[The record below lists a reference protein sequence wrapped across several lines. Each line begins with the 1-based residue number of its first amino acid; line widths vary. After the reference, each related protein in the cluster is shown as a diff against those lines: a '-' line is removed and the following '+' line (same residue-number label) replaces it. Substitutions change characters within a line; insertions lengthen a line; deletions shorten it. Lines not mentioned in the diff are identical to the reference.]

1 MRNSLLFL
9 VLIFFTLQI
18 VAQNSKL
25 YIPLNVQKAYETNT
39 RSYDGKPGENYWQ
52 NKSQYEITAKILPGS
67 SYLIGDEVV
76 TYFNNSPDTLK
87 FIVIR
92 LYQDILKKGA
102 SRDWYTNPSGLT
114 KGVKINYLQI
124 DSDSVDVSSKSKM
137 VTRTSTNMIVKL
149 SEYLP
154 PNSKLEIR
162 IGWEFSIHE
171 KLKIRMGNYG
181 NGTLF
186 LSYWYPQISVYDDID
201 KWDMIDYKGIV
212 EFYNDFSDFD
222 VRIQTPKEYLVWAT
236 GDLNNAKEIFR
247 DDIYKKYELA
257 KSSDETINIITQD
270 DYKKG
275 NITNSSN
282 KNIWKFST
290 KNASDFSFALSKK
303 FNWDGASV
311 EVDSKTKRRVLT
323 DVVFPDSTIHWD
335 QGAQFARAS
344 IDYLSHE
351 LPGYPYPYSHATSF
365 CNGNRSGGMET
376 PMMANNGAPLKKER
390 LVGLI
395 FHELTHSYFP
405 FHMGTNERKYA
416 WMDEGWASFFP
427 REVVERIVPSYDYW
441 KGRSVT
447 YSKNA
452 GKESELPPIVP
463 SYSYKGSYIRTGF
476 YNRPAN
482 AYRELELLLGR
493 DLFKKAL
500 LEYMDR
506 WNEKHP
512 IPQDFFFTF
521 NDVVGEDLTW
531 FWNPWFYEFGYPDL
545 AISNATQNDK
555 NISVEITKLGNIP
568 TRVLVTLEFEDGT
581 KETIEKSARVW
592 KDGNETLTVK
602 LENSKKVKSVEVG
615 NIYIPD
621 SVKENNVFMF

>member
-9 VLIFFTLQI
+9 IVVFFTLHV
-18 VAQNSKL
+18 VAQDSKL
-25 YIPLNVQKAYETNT
+25 YIPLNVQKAYKTNT
-39 RSYDGKPGENYWQ
+39 RSYDGRPGNNYWQ
-52 NKSQYEITAKILPGS
+52 NKSQYKINAEILPDS
-67 SYLIGDEVV
+67 SCLIGNETI

-92 LYQDILKKGA
+92 FYQDILKKGA
-102 SRDWYTNPSGLT
+102 VRDWYINPETLT
-114 KGVKINYLQI
+114 DGVKINYLQVEG
-124 DSDSVDVSSKSKM
+124 DSIDVSPSNKM
-137 VTRTSTNMIVKL
+137 VIRSSTNMIVKL
-149 SEYLP
+149 NDYLAP
-154 PNSKLEIR
+154 KNKLKIT

-171 KLKIRMGNYG
+171 TLKLRMGNYG
-181 NGTLF
+181 NGNMF
-186 LSYWYPQISVYDDID
+186 ISYWYPQISVYDDID
-201 KWDMIDYKGIV
+201 KWDRLDYQGMV

-222 VRIQTPKEYLVWAT
+222 VKIKLPKEFLVWAT
-236 GDLNNAKEIFR
+236 GELQNAQEILR
-247 DDIYKKYELA
+247 DDIIKKYELA
-257 KSSDETINIITQD
+257 KSSDETIKIVTQD

-275 NITNSSN
+275 NITKSSN
-282 KNIWKFST
+282 NNTWKFT
-290 KNASDFSFALSKK
+290 ADKASDFSFALSKTY
-303 FNWDGASV
+303 NWDGASV

-323 DVVFPDSTIHWD
+323 DVVYPDSTIHWD
-335 QGAQFARAS
+335 EGAQFARAS

-365 CNGNRSGGMET
+365 CNGSLGGGMET
-376 PMMANNGAPLKKER
+376 PMMANNGAPKSKAS

-405 FHMGTNERKYA
+405 FYMGTNERKYA

-427 REVVERIVPSYDYW
+427 REVVDRIVPTFDYW
-441 KGRSVT
+441 KRRSIT

-452 GKESELPPIVP
+452 GKENELPPIVP
-463 SYSYKGSYIRTGF
+463 SFSYKGRFIRTGF

-482 AYRELELLLGR
+482 AYRELEFLLGR
-493 DLFKKAL
+493 DLFKQAL

-545 AISNATQNDK
+545 AISNAMQKDK
-555 NISVEITKLGNIP
+555 NISVEIKKLGNIP

-592 KDGNETLTVK
+592 KDGKDNLTLK
-602 LENSKKVKSVEVG
+602 LEKSKKVKRVEVG

-621 SVKENNVFMF
+621 SVKENNIFEF